1 MPTNGAGQGLLAEDW
16 DVTPAAPPRPVAA
29 PIAAEPPPAPDDAGD
44 LPARTGHGLVLPDG
58 VALMLDTA
66 LHGDRAPSGTTG
78 PDGRPRSKNLTVLVG
93 TVRVVT
99 TGRGEGRRI
108 FTELGA
114 AEYRYELSINEVVGD
129 EQSAARTSYR
139 LPITM
144 SDAVR
149 ARAEHLLVDGQRIA
163 LLGPLGME
171 EYYDRRFQRDAYDV
185 GRRTWDIR
193 IDVLGV
199 QEIGDDVPDM
209 AWVQLEGEVVDRP
222 RVYTRQ
228 YGDRRT
234 LVEHYAGVTLRYRE
248 VLAASFG
255 RAVRPVVKSI
265 PVEVLITTD
274 EQVIPNSDALLRPGN
289 KVRIEGRLSPAT
301 FRLSRAAFEDAT
313 VQTALERTRTQFET
327 RNADLSQH
335 AEAARQQRQA
345 AQERTQRPEHARQPA
360 QVSGSRQQPLN
371 AEALER
377 QIARAQQRL
386 LTGRR
391 VRVEVG
397 YVELLHGTAA
407 TADERTRL
415 IAEANERRRTPPV
428 RREAAAVPDR
438 AARAT
443 AQDRDTIQAMLAD
456 AERSDAPADDG
467 EGVAADLPVAQSD
480 PPRPRRQRLRTG
492 ESGDEPI
499 AL

>member
-1 MPTNGAGQGLLAEDW
+1 MS
-16 DVTPAAPPRPVAA
+16 
-29 PIAAEPPPAPDDAGD
+29 D
-44 LPARTGHGLVLPDG
+44 LPARAGHGLVLPDG

-66 LHGDRAPSGTTG
+66 LHGDRAPSGTPG

-199 QEIGDDVPDM
+199 QETGDDVPDM

-222 RVYTRQ
+222 RVYARQ

-248 VLAASFG
+248 VLASSFG

-265 PVEVLITTD
+265 PVEVLISAD
-274 EQVIPNSDALLRPGN
+274 EEIIPGSDALLRPGN

-301 FRLSRAAFEDAT
+301 FRLPRTVLEDAT

-327 RNADLSQH
+327 RNADLAQR
-335 AEAARQQRQA
+335 AEAARQQRQTT
-345 AQERTQRPEHARQPA
+345 QERAQRESRQGQA
-360 QVSGSRQQPLN
+360 AGARQQPLS

-397 YVELLHGTAA
+397 YVELLQGTPAA
-407 TADERTRL
+407 GDNRALL
-415 IAEANERRRTPPV
+415 IAEAGERRRTPPA
-428 RREAAAVPDR
+428 RREAAAPPER
-438 AARAT
+438 SALLE
-443 AQDRDTIQAMLAD
+443 AQDRDTVHAMRAAEEHRAAPVGDLED
-456 AERSDAPADDG
+456 AGDDQPAAQPG
-467 EGVAADLPVAQSD
+467 PV
-480 PPRPRRQRLRTG
+480 RPRRPRTRTP
-492 ESGDEPI
+492 ETGDEPI

>member
-16 DVTPAAPPRPVAA
+16 DVTPAAPPRPAA
-29 PIAAEPPPAPDDAGD
+29 ARIAAEPPPAPNAAGD

-66 LHGDRAPSGTTG
+66 LHGDRAPSGTPG

-108 FTELGA
+108 FAELGA

-144 SDAVR
+144 SDALR
-149 ARAEHLLVDGQRIA
+149 TRYEHLLVDGQRIA

-222 RVYTRQ
+222 RVYARQ

-234 LVEHYAGVTLRYRE
+234 LVEHDAGVTLRYRE
-248 VLAASFG
+248 VLAGSFG

-265 PVEVLITTD
+265 PVEVLISAD
-274 EQVIPNSDALLRPGN
+274 EEIIAGSDALLRPGN

-301 FRLSRAAFEDAT
+301 FRLPRAALEDAT
-313 VQTALERTRTQFET
+313 VQTALHRTRAQFET
-327 RNADLSQH
+327 RNADLV
-335 AEAARQQRQA
+335 QQRQA
-345 AQERTQRPEHARQPA
+345 AQARPAREPPGA
-360 QVSGSRQQPLN
+360 G
-371 AEALER
+371 
-377 QIARAQQRL
+377 
-386 LTGRR
+386 
-391 VRVEVG
+391 
-397 YVELLHGTAA
+397 
-407 TADERTRL
+407 
-415 IAEANERRRTPPV
+415 RRRTP
-428 RREAAAVPDR
+428 AAAERRGAGAPDR
-438 AARAT
+438 PRAAASAHRPPGT
-443 AQDRDTIQAMLAD
+443 RRGRL
-456 AERSDAPADDG
+456 RRAPAGHAGRWRPSRPPDRRG
-467 EGVAADLPVAQSD
+467 WRAAAHPAGA
-480 PPRPRRQRLRTG
+480 PRGRC
-492 ESGDEPI
+492 
-499 AL
+499 AA

>member
-1 MPTNGAGQGLLAEDW
+1 MLTNGAGQGLLAEDW
-16 DVTPAAPPRPVAA
+16 DVPPDAATTDSASPALPAPHAPHAPHAPPAAPVAPHDAA
-29 PIAAEPPPAPDDAGD
+29 PTSPPPH
-44 LPARTGHGLVLPDG
+44 LGLILPDR
-58 VALMLDTA
+58 VALMLATA
-66 LHGDRAPSGTTG
+66 LHGDRAPNGT
-78 PDGRPRSKNLTVLVG
+78 PDGEGQPRSKNLTVIVG

-129 EQSAARTSYR
+129 GQSAARASYR

-149 ARAEHLLVDGQRIA
+149 SRAEHLLVDGQRIA
-163 LLGPLGME
+163 ILGPLGME
-171 EYYDRRFQRDAYDV
+171 EYYDQRFQRDAYDA

-193 IDVLGV
+193 IDVIGV

-222 RVYTRQ
+222 RIYTRQ

-265 PVEVLITTD
+265 PVEVLISA
-274 EQVIPNSDALLRPGN
+274 EEAIIPASDALLRPGN

-301 FRLSRAAFEDAT
+301 FRLPRAALEDAT
-313 VQTALERTRTQFET
+313 VQTALERTRSQFET
-327 RNADLSQH
+327 RNADLAQR
-335 AEAARQQRQA
+335 AEAARQQRLA
-345 AQERTQRPEHARQPA
+345 AQERAQREGRQGQMTSA
-360 QVSGSRQQPLN
+360 RQQPLT

-397 YVELLHGTAA
+397 YVGVRHTRCNTFQIRHLL
-407 TADERTRL
+407 
-415 IAEANERRRTPPV
+415 
-428 RREAAAVPDR
+428 
-438 AARAT
+438 
-443 AQDRDTIQAMLAD
+443 
-456 AERSDAPADDG
+456 
-467 EGVAADLPVAQSD
+467 
-480 PPRPRRQRLRTG
+480 
-492 ESGDEPI
+492 
-499 AL
+499 